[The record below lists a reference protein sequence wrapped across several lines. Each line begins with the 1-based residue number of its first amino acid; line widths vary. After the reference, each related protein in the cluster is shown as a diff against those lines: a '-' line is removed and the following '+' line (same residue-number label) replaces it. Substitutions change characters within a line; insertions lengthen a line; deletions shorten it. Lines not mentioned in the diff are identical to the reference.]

1 MEALCIGLGFFVAAL
16 VSSMLTRQSMTN
28 KSAKEYGEE
37 AVYQMVCSLAPRSS
51 EDENWQMRVVFT
63 TPIGT
68 RCQYYIEVNSKANEC
83 EAVKLAYEQAL
94 GFLRGV
100 RF

>member
-1 MEALCIGLGFFVAAL
+1 MEALIIGLGFFVAAL

-28 KSAKEYGEE
+28 KAKKESGEE
-37 AVYQMVCSLAPRSS
+37 AVYHLVCSLAPRDG
-51 EDENWQMRVVFT
+51 EEENWQIRVVFT

-83 EAVKLAYEQAL
+83 EAVKLAYDQAI

-100 RF
+100 KF